1 MLFHWFRARIK
12 DSEQYTSVEFSW
24 TFYFDRV
31 LRICIG
37 HTLKIKFGPYPGKF
51 IFCTYKMVA
60 LMVICSNVICTKRA
74 NINFKISP
82 LRGSCQ
88 QQHWSV
94 IRLLAHARNCMR
106 LEGLPETPHSESRCF
121 AQRLTQKQFRDK
133 QLFEVSILGN
143 NRDTNWSCWAGHI
156 RVSSYNCLTS
166 H

>member
-1 MLFHWFRARIK
+1 MSFHWFHARSK
-12 DSEQYTSVEFSW
+12 DSEQYTSVKFSW

-82 LRGSCQ
+82 LRGSCH

-106 LEGLPETPHSESRCF
+106 LEGFPEIPHSESRCL
-121 AQRLTQKQFRDK
+121 AQRLTQKQFRNK
-133 QLFEVSILGN
+133 QLLEVSILGN